1 MFPVTRFYE
10 SEQAAQDAV
19 DSLIK
24 AGISSGSIASIHPS
38 SPTAAD
44 SVEEAI
50 EKGYASSA
58 HGRAMKQALDNG
70 RSIVTARPGA
80 GWGGLVESTLNRA
93 GPVDT
98 DTIVDY
104 TPRDPSPFSDA
115 LGIPVLV
122 SDSTPNARLST
133 FRKNSS
139 FGFKLLSNN
148 PAPLSSMFGMKTL
161 KSNEGSIAK
170 GSSVE
175 RMSGNAAPLSSM
187 FGLKLLSGRS
197 GKAKGSS
204 VERMS
209 DNPAPFSSFFS
220 LRVLSKRD

>member
-10 SEQAAQDAV
+10 SEQAAQEAV
-19 DSLIK
+19 DALVA
-24 AGISSGSIASIHPS
+24 AGISPGAIVSIHPS
-38 SPTAAD
+38 SPSAGD

-50 EKGYASSA
+50 SNGYAASA
-58 HGRAMKQALDNG
+58 HRKAMNKALDNG
-70 RSIVTARPGA
+70 RSIVTALPGA
-80 GWGGLVESTLNRA
+80 GWGSLVESTMNRA
-93 GPVDT
+93 GAVDT
-98 DTIVDY
+98 DTLPDY

-133 FRKNSS
+133 FKKNSS

-148 PAPLSSMFGMKTL
+148 PTPFSSMFGMKVL
-161 KSNEGSIAK
+161 KSGQGSIAK

-187 FGLKLLSGRS
+187 LGLKLLSGKS

-204 VERMS
+204 VESMS